1 MSLGGDSFRW
11 ADIRWAEAT
20 TSFFEFAAERR
31 MRMQNAEFW
40 NAKRRTQNAERK
52 ELGITKKSES
62 RNTYCTR
69 ATVLVVVCIHGG
81 RHQHLNLLRA

>member
-40 NAKRRTQNAERK
+40 NAKRRTQNEK
-52 ELGITKKSES
+52 NWES
-62 RNTYCTR
+62 RFAVASRGTH
-69 ATVLVVVCIHGG
+69 TVLE
-81 RHQHLNLLRA
+81 QQYL